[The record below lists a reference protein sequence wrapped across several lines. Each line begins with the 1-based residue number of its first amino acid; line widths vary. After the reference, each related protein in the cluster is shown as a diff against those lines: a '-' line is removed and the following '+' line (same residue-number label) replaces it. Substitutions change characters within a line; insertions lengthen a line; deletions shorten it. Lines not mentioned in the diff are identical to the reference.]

1 MTKEK
6 TLIEKVKAKV
16 KKKVQNPGAG
26 QGAGGGKPEFK
37 WTEELESEICEYIA
51 THAHTIKQSCE
62 LHPHWPNR
70 DVLYSHIGKVGK
82 FSDMFLDAKR
92 KQVSVYVDD
101 TLDSIREC
109 EPEFVHI
116 SKLKIEIDHKR
127 WYAARLCPRLFG
139 DKTQTEVTVINQE
152 SSLDFLK

>member
-1 MTKEK
+1 MAKEK
-6 TLIEKVKAKV
+6 TLIEKVKAKT
-16 KKKVQNPGAG
+16 KKKVQNPGSG

-37 WTEELESEICEYIA
+37 WTEELENEICEYIA
-51 THAHTIKQSCE
+51 THAHTLKQCCDI
-62 LHPHWPNR
+62 HPHWPKQ
-70 DVLYSHIGKVGK
+70 DTIYSRIAKISK
-82 FSDMFLDAKR
+82 FADMYVDSKR
-92 KQVSVYVDD
+92 KQVLIYVEE
-101 TLDSIREC
+101 TFDSIREC